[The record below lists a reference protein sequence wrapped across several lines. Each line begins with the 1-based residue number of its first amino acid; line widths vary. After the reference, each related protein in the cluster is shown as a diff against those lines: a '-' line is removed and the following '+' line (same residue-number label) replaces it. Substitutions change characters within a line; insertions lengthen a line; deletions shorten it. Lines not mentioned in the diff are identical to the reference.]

1 MGSRRVVRTVS
12 WDIALDT
19 NVLAYAEGVG
29 DAGRCAA
36 SLALIERLPASRVRL
51 PVQVLGELCRVL
63 YGKAGRT
70 RADAKQAAL
79 GWSDGFA
86 VVDSTWNAM
95 LGALD
100 LIDTH
105 GLQIW
110 DALILSVAS
119 DAGCRLLLS
128 EDLQHGFTWRGT
140 TVVNPFL
147 EPAAPLL
154 QAAFA

>member
-1 MGSRRVVRTVS
+1 M
-12 WDIALDT
+12 DIALDT

-29 DAGRCAA
+29 DARRQA
-36 SLALIERLPASRVRL
+36 LALEMIERLPAARVRL
-51 PVQVLGELCRVL
+51 PAQVLGELVRVL

-70 RADAKQAAL
+70 RAEARQAAMD
-79 GWSDGFA
+79 WADGFA
-86 VVDSTWNAM
+86 VLDSTWPAM

-100 LIDTH
+100 LCVDH
-105 GLQIW
+105 QLQLW

-147 EPAAPLL
+147 VPAPALL
-154 QAAFA
+154 QAAME